1 MSPNYTDNFHFVG
14 FKIVAVSVSLS
25 DITRLS
31 DLAAHLGVDVRA
43 IQLVKLHP
51 TAIFIQSHSN
61 YICSLRINVGSGA
74 RRRRLVEMKITNK
87 DQTHIFPLLFLYR

>member
-14 FKIVAVSVSLS
+14 FNIVAVSVSLS

-61 YICSLRINVGSGA
+61 YICSLRINGGSGA

-87 DQTHIFPLLFLYR
+87 DQTYIFPLLFLYR